1 MTATSTLCTE
11 QNVRMTAQLYQ
22 ARDTARQVLGD
33 RFSTLM
39 ASLGA
44 DLTRRAEATGRQPL
58 SIAIQAAR
66 SVSGMDAV
74 ILLAAAVELAEPSQE
89 ATAA

>member
-1 MTATSTLCTE
+1 MTATSTPCTE
-11 QNVRMTAQLYQ
+11 QHVRMAAQLYQ
-22 ARDTARQVLGD
+22 ARETARQVLGD